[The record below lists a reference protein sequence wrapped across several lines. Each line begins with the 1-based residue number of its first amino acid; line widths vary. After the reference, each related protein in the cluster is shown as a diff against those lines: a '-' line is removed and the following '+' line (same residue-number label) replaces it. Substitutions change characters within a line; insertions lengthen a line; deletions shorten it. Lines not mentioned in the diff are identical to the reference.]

1 MTLKQRDDT
10 QTFQIPAVLARHHLR
25 EAVFEGLGAYMWPF
39 FVLAVMRCCSVAQSC
54 LTPC

>member
-54 LTPC
+54 LTL